1 MLSRYPLLLV
11 VALCFLL
18 PQAPGALAA
27 ESHATET
34 WYVVKIAGAPVGFAS
49 ETQLFGAGT
58 ILVRSH
64 TDLSMKRM
72 GTPLTM
78 FMMVEELTDAE
89 GTFQSARMEMTASI
103 TGVRSQAVRRGE
115 SIEVTFETGGSSET
129 RSIPWD
135 PEAIS
140 QYQAEQLLLEWL
152 RSDRARL
159 EFRIFDV
166 NNGDFKTMRLE
177 RGERTSENLGGEQ
190 LTLLAVLE
198 YEGDSEVPVST
209 TYYDPDYEAL
219 RTVIVQM
226 GMEIVVE
233 RITEEEMAGIELEPN
248 FDIIRQSM
256 IACEGYPD
264 PPSSVE
270 TVTMRLS
277 FPHPLSPDRD
287 FDGPNQKLMER
298 GDDWVEVQLSR
309 EPLNRLTED
318 AAALST
324 WLEPGKYIQ
333 SDHEYIQAVAD
344 SIAAA
349 TGATGWELARA
360 IAAWV
365 NRHMTEKGFEQGF
378 ASALE
383 SLETRSGDC
392 TEHSVL
398 LTALLRAAGIPAR
411 PAVGLAYANGSFIG
425 HMWAEAYVDYWR
437 TLDALD
443 LNTDPIRVRVTAAR
457 SREAVDERGL
467 VQAYAIVGGMRA
479 QVTTFTRR

>member
-1 MLSRYPLLLV
+1 MLSRYPLFLLV
-11 VALCFLL
+11 SLCFLVSG
-18 PQAPGALAA
+18 APAARAA
-27 ESHATET
+27 ETEATET

-49 ETQLFGAGT
+49 ETKLIGAET

-78 FMMVEELTDAE
+78 FMMAEELTDAE

-103 TGVRSQAVRRGE
+103 TGVRAEAVRHGE
-115 SIEVTFETGGSSET
+115 SLDVTFETGGNSET
-129 RSIPWD
+129 HSIPWD
-135 PEAIS
+135 AEAIS
-140 QYQAEQLLLEWL
+140 QYQAEQLSHEWL
-152 RSDRARL
+152 RSDRPELA
-159 EFRIFDV
+159 FRIFDV

-177 RGERTSENLGGEQ
+177 RGERTSESIGGRQ

-256 IACEGYPD
+256 IECEGYPD
-264 PPSSVE
+264 PPSDVE

-277 FPHPLSPDRD
+277 FPHPLSPGRD
-287 FDGPNQKLMER
+287 FEGPNQKVLGR
-298 GDDWVEVQLSR
+298 GDDWVEVQLGR
-309 EPLNRLTED
+309 EPLNRLTVDD
-318 AAALST
+318 AALAT

-333 SDHEYIQAVAD
+333 SDHQHIQTVAD
-344 SIAAA
+344 SIANA
-349 TGATGWELARA
+349 TGATGWELARE

-365 NRHMTEKGFEQGF
+365 NGHMTEKGFEQGF

-443 LNTDPIRVRVTAAR
+443 LNTDPIRVRVTAA
-457 SREAVDERGL
+457 SSSAAVDERGL

-479 QVTTFTRR
+479 QVSTFTRR